1 MTKKETAMVLATL
14 KAAYPGFYRD
24 MSGED
29 AQAAANLWHGLFAD
43 EDYTVVAAAVQ
54 ALIKTRTNT
63 YPPVPGEVTEQIHK
77 LRHPDELTA
86 SDAWTLVKRAAANGL
101 YNAQEEYDRLP
112 PSVQRAVGSPAQ
124 LRSWAETDPS
134 TFETVVA
141 SNFRRA
147 YEARRASDREYE
159 ALPQGAR
166 EVMQT
171 IAAAVFKPLPE
182 GRD

>member
-1 MTKKETAMVLATL
+1 MTTRETAMILATL
-14 KAAYPGFYRD
+14 RAAYPSFYRD
-24 MSGED
+24 MSHD
-29 AQAAANLWHGLFAD
+29 DVTATASLWHGLFAD
-43 EDYTVVAAAVQ
+43 EDYTVVSAAVQ

-77 LRHPDELTA
+77 LTHPDELSA
-86 SDAWTLVKRAAANGL
+86 QDAWALVKQAASRGL

-112 PSVQRAVGSPAQ
+112 PSVQHAVGSPAQ
-124 LRSWAETDPS
+124 LRAWAETDPS

-147 YEARRASDREYE
+147 YEARRASDRELE
-159 ALPQGAR
+159 ALPSGAR

-171 IAAAVFKPLPE
+171 IAAGVFKSLPE
-182 GRD
+182 VIE